1 MIKEEALH
9 ALEFDKVLEAISTFS
24 NSDVSRGYIL
34 NIRPSNSR
42 EDIQKRFGE
51 VEEIR
56 RLLQK
61 RMTLR
66 LSRFDDISPVIERA
80 LPEGSVLDSR
90 ELVLL
95 APVLQIISDVST
107 QIKADNELTFLN
119 ELSCDL
125 TGFPE
130 LLVKIEKSVDSE
142 GNILDSASR
151 ELSLLRARIRGLEA
165 GIKKRLGE
173 ITRDKRTAAFLQ
185 DDFITKRAG
194 RWVIPVRMDSKGQ
207 VPGIAHDVSHSGET
221 AFIEPLEI
229 IGLSNEMENTIA
241 DEKAEE
247 IRILRS
253 ICEMIRREAD
263 NILTQFRTIVYIDML
278 NSISGFSEFL
288 RAEAPEINDLTV
300 IRLARARHPLLML
313 FQQKGA
319 KKEVVPADL
328 ILGKDNKA
336 MVITG
341 PNAGGK
347 TITIKTVGLL
357 LLMALSGI
365 PVPADSSSSFPLA
378 NKILVDIG
386 DEQSIENSLST
397 FSAHISKITAIL
409 KEADSGTVALIDEL
423 GTGTEPSQGSAI
435 SCAVLNELKN
445 KGALVFA
452 TTHLTEIVGFV
463 HRTEGMLNASME
475 FDRKTH
481 SPLYRLIEG
490 EPGQS
495 HALEIAEKYG
505 LPGKTIEFAR
515 HLLGT
520 EHEEFQNLIADLKEK
535 RVMYEDAVR
544 EMQRQRAELEENNAL
559 LKAELAE
566 AERRGRETLEK
577 SYEEARDMIAETK
590 RRMNSFMEEIKREKS
605 RDAIKKLEKVHQY
618 VDEKI
623 RELHKETPISLDEIK
638 EGDVVFVR
646 TLGYDVRIIAID
658 RRQNRLRVKVGN
670 MYIEV
675 PASDISSKQNK
686 PAGTAAADKKTEP
699 AEDEVQTVLN
709 IVGLRVD
716 EALSRLEPFLNH
728 AALAGLEEIT
738 IIHGIGTGALLK
750 AVREHLK
757 DHPLVK
763 QFRSAKESDGRD
775 SVTIV
780 ALN

>member
-1 MIKEEALH
+1 MIKEEAFH

-24 NSDVSRGYIL
+24 NSDVSRRYVL
-34 NIRPSNSR
+34 NIRPSNTR
-42 EDIQKRFGE
+42 EDIQKRFGQ
-51 VEEIR
+51 VQEIR

-61 RMTLR
+61 GKPLR
-66 LSRFDDISPVIERA
+66 LSRFDDISPVIERV
-80 LPEGSVLDSR
+80 LPEGAVLDSR

-107 QIKADNELTFLN
+107 QIKADNELPFLN

-130 LLVKIEKSVDSE
+130 ILAKIEKSVDSE

-165 GIKKRLGE
+165 RIKKRLEE
-173 ITRDKRTAAFLQ
+173 ITKDKRIAAFLQ

-207 VPGIAHDVSHSGET
+207 VSGIAHDVSHSGET

-229 IGLSNEMENTIA
+229 IGLSNELENTIA
-241 DEKAEE
+241 DEMAEE

-263 NILTQFRTIVYIDML
+263 NILSQFRTIVYIDML

-288 RAEAPEINDLTV
+288 RAETPEINDSTV

-313 FQQKGA
+313 LQQKGG
-319 KKEVVPADL
+319 KKEVVPVDL

-357 LLMALSGI
+357 LLMSLSGI
-365 PVPADSSSSFPLA
+365 PVSADSSSSFPLV

-386 DEQSIENSLST
+386 DEQSIESSLST
-397 FSAHISKITAIL
+397 FSAHISKITEIL
-409 KEADSGTVALIDEL
+409 KEADSGTVVLIDEL
-423 GTGTEPSQGSAI
+423 GTGTEPAQGAAI
-435 SCAVLNELKN
+435 GCAVLNELKD
-445 KGALVFA
+445 KGSLAFT
-452 TTHLTEIVGFV
+452 TTHLTEVVGFV

-475 FDRKTH
+475 FDRKTL
-481 SPLYRLIEG
+481 SPLYRLIMG

-520 EHEEFQNLIADLKEK
+520 AHEELQNLIADLKEK

-544 EMQRQRAELEENNAL
+544 EMQRQRAELEENNAS
-559 LKAELAE
+559 LKVELAE
-566 AERRGRETLEK
+566 TERRGRETLEK
-577 SYEEARDMIAETK
+577 SYEEARDMITETK

-605 RDAIKKLEKVHQY
+605 RDVIKKLEKVHQQ

-623 RELHKETPISLDEIK
+623 RELHKETPLSLDELK
-638 EGDVVFVR
+638 QGDVVFVR

-658 RRQNRLRVKVGN
+658 RRQNRLRVKAGN

-686 PAGTAAADKKTEP
+686 PSGAVAANKNTEQ
-699 AEDEVQTVLN
+699 AEGEVQTVLN

-738 IIHGIGTGALLK
+738 IIHGIGTGALLR

-780 ALN
+780 AIN

>member
-1 MIKEEALH
+1 MIKEAALH
-9 ALEFDKVLEAISTFS
+9 ALEFDKVLDVISTFS
-24 NSDVSRGYIL
+24 NSDVSRGYVL
-34 NIRPSNSR
+34 NIRPSNTR
-42 EDIQKRFGE
+42 EDIQKRFGQIQ
-51 VEEIR
+51 EIR

-61 RMTLR
+61 GKTLR
-66 LSRFDDISPVIERA
+66 LSRFDDISPVIERV
-80 LPEGSVLDSR
+80 LPEGAVLDSR

-107 QIKADNELTFLN
+107 QIKADNELPFLN
-119 ELSCDL
+119 ELSRDL

-130 LLVKIEKSVDSE
+130 ILAKIEKSVDSE

-151 ELSLLRARIRGLEA
+151 ELSLLRARIRALEA
-165 GIKKRLGE
+165 RIKKRLEE
-173 ITRDKRTAAFLQ
+173 ITRDKRIAAFLQ

-207 VPGIAHDVSHSGET
+207 VPGIAHDVSNSGET

-229 IGLSNEMENTIA
+229 IGLSNELENTIA

-253 ICEMIRREAD
+253 ICEVIRREAD
-263 NILTQFRTIVYIDML
+263 NILSQFRTIVYIDML

-288 RAEAPEINDLTV
+288 RAETPEINDSTV

-313 FQQKGA
+313 LQQKGG
-319 KKEVVPADL
+319 KKEVVPVDL

-357 LLMALSGI
+357 LLMSLSGI
-365 PVPADSSSSFPLA
+365 PVSADSSSSFPLV

-386 DEQSIENSLST
+386 DEQSIESSLST
-397 FSAHISKITAIL
+397 FSAHISKITEIL
-409 KEADSGTVALIDEL
+409 KEADSGTVVLIDEL
-423 GTGTEPSQGSAI
+423 GTGTEPSQGAAI
-435 SCAVLNELKN
+435 GCAVLNELKD
-445 KGALVFA
+445 KGALAFT
-452 TTHLTEIVGFV
+452 TTHLTEVVGFV

-475 FDRKTH
+475 FDRKTL
-481 SPLYRLIEG
+481 SPLYRLIMG

-515 HLLGT
+515 LLLGT
-520 EHEEFQNLIADLKEK
+520 AHEELQNLMADLKEK
-535 RVMYEDAVR
+535 RVIYEDAVR
-544 EMQRQRAELEENNAL
+544 EMQRQRAELEENNAS
-559 LKAELAE
+559 LKAALAE
-566 AERRGRETLEK
+566 TERRGRETLEK
-577 SYEEARDMIAETK
+577 SYEEARDMITETK

-605 RDAIKKLEKVHQY
+605 RDVIKKLEKVHQQ

-623 RELHKETPISLDEIK
+623 RELHKETPISLDELK

-658 RRQNRLRVKVGN
+658 RRQNRLRIKAGN

-686 PAGTAAADKKTEP
+686 PAGTGTANKKTEL
-699 AEDEVQTVLN
+699 AEGEVQTVLN

-780 ALN
+780 AIN